1 VGRLFRKI
9 AAENGSVRR
18 AAALAMCVSFVRVIP
33 DGSDG
38 LCEASNAQDALMIGK
53 TSRAV
58 AMKYARPTTPKTA
71 NTAKDTF
78 STAKAPLGSWGCVF
92 IFQTSKSTPVD
103 VLFRLHSINFN
114 STPQTGE
121 NS

>member
-1 VGRLFRKI
+1 
-9 AAENGSVRR
+9 
-18 AAALAMCVSFVRVIP
+18 
-33 DGSDG
+33 
-38 LCEASNAQDALMIGK
+38 MIGK

-58 AMKYARPTTPKTA
+58 AMKQARPTTPKTA

-78 STAKAPLGSWGCVF
+78 STAKASLDSWGCVF
-92 IFQTSKSTPVD
+92 IQTSKSTPVD
-103 VLFRLHSINFN
+103 VVFRLHSINFN

>member
-1 VGRLFRKI
+1 
-9 AAENGSVRR
+9 
-18 AAALAMCVSFVRVIP
+18 
-33 DGSDG
+33 
-38 LCEASNAQDALMIGK
+38 MIGK
-53 TSRAV
+53 TPRAV
-58 AMKYARPTTPKTA
+58 AMKYARPTTPKMA

-78 STAKAPLGSWGCVF
+78 STAKASLGSWGGCVF

-103 VLFRLHSINFN
+103 VVFRLHSINFN

>member
-1 VGRLFRKI
+1 MSSR
-9 AAENGSVRR
+9 
-18 AAALAMCVSFVRVIP
+18 
-33 DGSDG
+33 
-38 LCEASNAQDALMIGK
+38 EASNAQDALMIGK

-58 AMKYARPTTPKTA
+58 AMKYARQTMPKTA

-78 STAKAPLGSWGCVF
+78 STVMPSLGSWGCVF
-92 IFQTSKSTPVD
+92 IFQTTKSTPVD
-103 VLFRLHSINFN
+103 VVFGLHSINFN